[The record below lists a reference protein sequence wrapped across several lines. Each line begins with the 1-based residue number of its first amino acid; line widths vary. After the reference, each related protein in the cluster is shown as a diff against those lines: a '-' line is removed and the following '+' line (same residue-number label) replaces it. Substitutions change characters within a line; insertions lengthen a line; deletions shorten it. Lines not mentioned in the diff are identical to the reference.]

1 MSDNVHTQALV
12 ASLEHAE
19 SDPRTD
25 AVLQAPAGAVV
36 RFRDGSGSE
45 MTLAGVTTRAWDTQ
59 LRREV
64 ACVRIAG
71 YAITDLEYAARELE
85 VVPVVSGLG
94 VLSSGEV
101 IL

>member
-1 MSDNVHTQALV
+1 
-12 ASLEHAE
+12 
-19 SDPRTD
+19 
-25 AVLQAPAGAVV
+25 
-36 RFRDGSGSE
+36 
-45 MTLAGVTTRAWDTQ
+45 
-59 LRREV
+59 
-64 ACVRIAG
+64 VRIAG